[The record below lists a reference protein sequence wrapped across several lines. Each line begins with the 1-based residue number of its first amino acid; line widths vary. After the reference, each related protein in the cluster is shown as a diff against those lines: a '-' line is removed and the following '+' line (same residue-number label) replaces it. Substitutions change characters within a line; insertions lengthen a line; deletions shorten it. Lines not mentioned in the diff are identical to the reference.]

1 MDLSAIA
8 ADIAVEA
15 AKNGLTID
23 ADAIISRGHKRVET
37 IAAGGYQY
45 VEFETFT
52 GKCAATGGC
61 TAGTRYVLSGYAR
74 LSDIAEA
81 AAPER
86 SRRSVTSLLL
96 EKKGKRGEE
105 AEREVSQ
112 EGHGRCRLRESPGGT
127 RRPRRPGRRSL
138 PSRPSCQ
145 VGRARQKLIERGSID
160 SGSIAKS
167 LHRSPTRN
175 KRRTRT
181 SPCKNKE
188 EALHEEVMGWKLRFR
203 PGYRPSYWPKYRR

>member
-37 IAAGGYQY
+37 IAAGGDQY

-112 EGHGRCRLRESPGGT
+112 EGHGAMSSSRES
-127 RRPRRPGRRSL
+127 GRNTKTS
-138 PSRPSCQ
+138 Q
-145 VGRARQKLIERGSID
+145 AGK
-160 SGSIAKS
+160 AKFA
-167 LHRSPTRN
+167 
-175 KRRTRT
+175 K
-181 SPCKNKE
+181 
-188 EALHEEVMGWKLRFR
+188 
-203 PGYRPSYWPKYRR
+203 